1 MDIRF
6 DGRVVLV
13 SGAAQGIGRA
23 IAAGFK
29 DAGARVHLADID
41 PQVQR
46 TADEIGAVAHV
57 LDLSDRAGCAALVS
71 SIAQADGSLD
81 ILALAAGG
89 VCGQADL
96 ALADIEEEGWNRVF
110 AANVKGA
117 LWLSQAA
124 APHMERA
131 GWGRIVTVSS
141 GAGLRPSLTG
151 LHAYT
156 AAKHA
161 VIGLTKQLSVG
172 LAKSGITANS
182 VAPGLILSNPSTG
195 KQWEAYGPEGQQRLV
210 ESLHTRRLGRAE
222 DIANAVMFFAS
233 EQAGWITGQVLS
245 VDGGRS

>member
-6 DGRVVLV
+6 DRRVVLV

-23 IAAGFK
+23 IGRAFA
-29 DAGARVHLADID
+29 DSGARVHLADID
-41 PQVQR
+41 SSVEQAGEQ
-46 TADEIGAVAHV
+46 AGAPAHV
-57 LDLSDRAGCAALVS
+57 LDLSDRDASASLVRR
-71 SIAQADGSLD
+71 IVEQEGRLD

-89 VCGQADL
+89 VCGQAGV
-96 ALADIEEEGWNRVF
+96 ALEDIEEDGWNRIF
-110 AANVKGA
+110 EANVKGA

-124 APHMERA
+124 APVMRLA
-131 GWGRIVTVSS
+131 GWGRIVVISS

-172 LAKSGITANS
+172 LAQHGITANS
-182 VAPGLILSNPSTG
+182 VAPGLILTNPATHR
-195 KQWEAYGPEGQQRLV
+195 QWESYGAEGQRRLV
-210 ESLHTRRLGRAE
+210 EGLHTRRLGRAE
-222 DIANAVMFFAS
+222 DIAAAVLFLAS
-233 EQAGWITGQVLS
+233 EQASWITGQVLS